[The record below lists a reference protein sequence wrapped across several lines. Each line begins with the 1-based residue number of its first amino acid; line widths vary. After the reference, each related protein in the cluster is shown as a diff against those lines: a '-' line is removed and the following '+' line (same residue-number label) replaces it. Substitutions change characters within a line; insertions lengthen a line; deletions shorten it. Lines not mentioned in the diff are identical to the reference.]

1 MISKKPKL
9 IVDIDNTLTVHS
21 SSEDYNNKK
30 PRKDVI
36 DKLISYKKEV
46 GRHVGRNPFQEGPL
60 YNGWLFEFNL
70 DNFPNCLK

>member
-1 MISKKPKL
+1 MFFGDESNNYPRNVDYYDKL
-9 IVDIDNTLTVHS
+9 ENCLG
-21 SSEDYNNKK
+21 
-30 PRKDVI
+30 
-36 DKLISYKKEV
+36 KLISYKKEV